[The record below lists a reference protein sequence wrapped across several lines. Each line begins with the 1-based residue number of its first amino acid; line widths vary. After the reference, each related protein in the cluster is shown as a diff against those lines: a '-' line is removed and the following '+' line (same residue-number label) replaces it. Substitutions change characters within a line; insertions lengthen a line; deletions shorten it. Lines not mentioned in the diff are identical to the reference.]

1 MLTSLDQE
9 IDEGDRR
16 WTKIANRIRVAQ
28 GAGVEKDSRSSLTH
42 LEPESLEDSG
52 FRASRIALERDLSR

>member
-1 MLTSLDQE
+1 
-9 IDEGDRR
+9 
-16 WTKIANRIRVAQ
+16 
-28 GAGVEKDSRSSLTH
+28 VEKDSRSSLTH